1 MFGKILLTLAVI
13 LGAYW
18 FLRRQRSP
26 RSQVFLLQPKPAP
39 RWVRTLAYALL
50 GIFLATSLLWL
61 YEDWAADR
69 EILQVEVINAN
80 TGAITRYQARR
91 GDIQGRQFKTL
102 DGRRVTLAEIERMI
116 LQPEDS
122 P

>member
-18 FLRRQRSP
+18 FLRRRRSP
-26 RSQVFLLQPKPAP
+26 LSPPPSKPAP
-39 RWVRTLAYALL
+39 PWVRIFAYGLS
-50 GIFLATSLLWL
+50 GFFLASSLLWL
-61 YEDWAADR
+61 YEDWEKNR

-80 TGAITRYQARR
+80 TGGLTRYLARR
-91 GDIQGRQFKTL
+91 GDIQGRQFRTL
-102 DGRRVTLAEIERMI
+102 DGQWVNLAEIERMI
-116 LQPEDS
+116 LRPVDA